1 MIPLRPP
8 TRYQHRHN
16 APKYAPCPHCGTLA
30 PRKQKLTRTVRSLAY
45 HTILLVTVT
54 TAEYRAAC
62 GCCTTFRT
70 QVDGIAP
77 KAQYTN
83 SVREAVLD
91 RLLDDHMNLDRIQAA
106 LKRDFLLDLST
117 GFVYDCLRWK
127 ARQLDLAAYRRWTLQ
142 EFSGTLCVDEIHLG
156 RLTLLLATD
165 PLKDFPVAFALVS
178 CNDGEHLA
186 RFLRSLRDHG
196 FHPKVVVT
204 DGSTLYPGVLARVWP
219 AAAHQLCVF
228 HVLQDFNRAVLA
240 AVRRLRQQ
248 LTRRAGPGRG
258 RPGRWPKAQAQRRQ
272 RRRQLRQKA
281 KFVFRHRY
289 LLVRRRQ
296 SLSTRERKDLI
307 VLLEYLPSLRVLRQ
321 FVDQLHRLV
330 ARAQTVAQAWQ
341 RFAALH
347 AEAQFRAVPELAGA
361 VAGLTAE
368 KFGKVVAYLHS
379 PVGARVRTNNHVE
392 RLNRRWRYDEKVR
405 YRWRRA
411 RSVVRFVALMIE
423 RWWRAR
429 RAAEGPQWCDPGAG
443 GQRAATV
450 VAAPAR
456 GPEYEPVSGESNA
469 A

>member
-1 MIPLRPP
+1 MIPLRPQ
-8 TRYQHRHN
+8 TRHEHRHH
-16 APKYAPCPHCGTLA
+16 APRQAPCPHCGTLA

-45 HTILLVTVT
+45 QAILLVTVT

-62 GCCTTFRT
+62 DCCTTFRT
-70 QVDGIAP
+70 QVEGVEP

-83 SVREAVLD
+83 AVREAVLD
-91 RLLDDHMNLDRIQAA
+91 RLLDDHMNLDRIRAA

-142 EFSGTLCVDEIHLG
+142 EFSGTLCLDEIHLG

-165 PLKDFPVAFALVS
+165 PLEDFPVAFALVS
-178 CNDGEHLA
+178 RNDGEHVA

-228 HVLQDFNRAVLA
+228 HVLQDFNRTVLE
-240 AVRRLRQQ
+240 AVRRLRKS
-248 LTRRAGPGRG
+248 LTRRAGRGRG
-258 RPGRWPKAQAQRRQ
+258 RPGRWPKAQAE
-272 RRRQLRQKA
+272 RRRRRRELRRKA
-281 KFVFRHRY
+281 AFVFRHRY
-289 LLVRRRQ
+289 LLVRRREA
-296 SLSTRERKDLI
+296 LSARERRNLMT
-307 VLLEYLPSLRVLRQ
+307 LLEYLPSAGVLRQ
-321 FVDQLHRLV
+321 FVDRLHRLV
-330 ARAQTVAQAWQ
+330 DHAQTTEQAWQ

-347 AEAQFRAVPELAGA
+347 AETAFAAVPELARA
-361 VAGLTAE
+361 VAGLSAE
-368 KFGKVVAYLHS
+368 KFAKVVAFLHG

-392 RLNRRWRYDEKVR
+392 RLNRQWRYAEKVR

-411 RSVVRFVALMIE
+411 RSVVRFVVLVIE
-423 RWWRAR
+423 RRWRAR
-429 RAAEGPQWCDPGAG
+429 SEAAGPQWFEPGAG
-443 GQRAATV
+443 GPKATAGGMASGSV
-450 VAAPAR
+450 
-456 GPEYEPVSGESNA
+456 PEGWPSGQETNA